1 MVNLRTDLAL
11 EAGEYWREGGGE
23 GSPPGVE
30 ETEREEGGFVLRE
43 LRILDERG
51 EQALGKPAGTYLSL
65 ELAPLTRREQGAFS
79 RGAELLARL
88 LRRLLPLTEGDC
100 VLVCGL
106 GNAAVTP
113 DRIGPETLRSTLA
126 TRHLLRQLPETFA
139 GFRPVCVLECG
150 VMGSTGLE
158 SAELIRAV
166 TEAARPAAVVAV
178 DALAARRLRRICR
191 TVQLSDT
198 GIVPG
203 SGVGNARAE
212 LSRRTLGVPVIA
224 VGVPT
229 VVDAGTLAADL
240 LREAGAASPP
250 EDLLSQTAEG
260 LFVTPRTIDA
270 QVRDAGKLIGYA
282 IDLALHDGLTVEDVD
297 MLL

>member
-1 MVNLRTDLAL
+1 MVARRTDLAL
-11 EAGEYWREGGGE
+11 EAGELWREE
-23 GSPPGVE
+23 GAGAPPGVE
-30 ETEREEGGFVLRE
+30 EAERTEDGFQLRE
-43 LRILDERG
+43 VRVLDARG
-51 EQALGKPAGTYLSL
+51 AEALGKPVGRYITL
-65 ELAPLTRREQGAFS
+65 ELDPLSRREEDALG
-79 RGAELLARL
+79 RGAALLAKE
-88 LRRLLPLTEGDC
+88 LRRLLPLGEGET

-106 GNAAVTP
+106 GNAAITP
-113 DRIGPETLRSTLA
+113 DRIGPEAIRHTLA
-126 TRHLLRQLPETFA
+126 TRHLLRTMPKTFS
-139 GFRPVCVLECG
+139 GLRPVCALETG
-150 VMGSTGLE
+150 VMGVTGLE

-166 TEAARPAAVVAV
+166 TDCVRPAAVIAV

-212 LSRRTLGVPVIA
+212 LSAATLGVPVIA

-240 LREAGAASPP
+240 LREAGAEEPP
-250 EDLLSQTAEG
+250 EELLSGVGEE
-260 LFVTPRTIDA
+260 LFVTPRLIDS
-270 QVRDAGKLIGYA
+270 QVRDAGKLIGLG
-282 IDLALHDGLTVEDVD
+282 IDLALHEGLTVEDVE